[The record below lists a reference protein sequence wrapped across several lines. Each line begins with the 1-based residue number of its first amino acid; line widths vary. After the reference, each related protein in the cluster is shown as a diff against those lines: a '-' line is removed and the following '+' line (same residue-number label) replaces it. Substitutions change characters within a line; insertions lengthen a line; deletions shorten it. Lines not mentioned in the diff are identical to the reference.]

1 MTRSAG
7 LLGPGLFVYLKLY
20 QRVTASGC
28 AGCGTSDSLAVSV
41 SGREREGREEKG
53 FSA

>member
-7 LLGPGLFVYLKLY
+7 LLGPGLFVYLILY

-28 AGCGTSDSLAVSV
+28 AGSGTSDSLAVSV
-41 SGREREGREEKG
+41 SGRESEGREEKG